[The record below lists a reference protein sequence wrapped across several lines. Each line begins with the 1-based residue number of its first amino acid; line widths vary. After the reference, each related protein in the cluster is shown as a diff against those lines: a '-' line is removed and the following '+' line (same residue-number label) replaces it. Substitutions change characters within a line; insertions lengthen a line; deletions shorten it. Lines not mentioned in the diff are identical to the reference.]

1 MSLKPAKTALY
12 DWTTLCK
19 NFISIIQFSQ
29 GKADH
34 VSGSSF
40 MLSSVVE
47 FGQIS
52 GLQKLGARS

>member
-1 MSLKPAKTALY
+1 MLKSAKTALF

-19 NFISIIQFSQ
+19 NFISIIKFSR
-29 GKADH
+29 GKTDH
-34 VSGSSF
+34 VRGSSF